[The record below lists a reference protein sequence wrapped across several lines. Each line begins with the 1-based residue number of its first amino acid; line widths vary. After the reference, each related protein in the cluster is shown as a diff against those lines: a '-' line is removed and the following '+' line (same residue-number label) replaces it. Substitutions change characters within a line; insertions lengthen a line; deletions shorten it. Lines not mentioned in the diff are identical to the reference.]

1 MMNIEQF
8 NPNNGNEI
16 SSYLERFESYCI
28 ANDIVKVDKK
38 KATFFSLCGRE
49 TYNLIRTLTSP
60 KNPLETE
67 WEEIVAGIKKYFDPT
82 PNIIVQRFKFAKRLQ
97 MPNETISEFITA
109 LKKIAEKCEFPDLE
123 DRLRDALVCGI
134 LNGEI
139 QSMLLMNSMLTFKV
153 AQDMV
158 LAHEAAVK
166 NVAEIKDGKP
176 QEEMNVLG
184 RAVKTYIE
192 TWVKSE
198 RPRIEKDSTKLVQW
212 NRQRLSILGKIKAD
226 VKVNKRSITMEF
238 LVIEGPG
245 PNLIGRE
252 AFDQIGIGFE
262 WINYSDNEDGGTRN
276 MTPVEFTRFAT
287 PIVPVL
293 KRDGSIRICGDYR
306 STVNTIVESDTF
318 PVPAA
323 ADLQV
328 NLAGGKVFSKLDLK
342 DAYQQLVVDEETAEL
357 LAINTHKGLFKVNRL
372 PFGVSCAPGIF
383 QRRMESLIA
392 KIPGVVVY
400 LDDILVTGKDE
411 MEHDLRLREVL
422 KSIQRMGLTLKK
434 EKCEFKKSSLIFL
447 GCRIDAEGI
456 HPTEEKCEAIKN
468 FPKPEN
474 KKELQSFLGLLNFYS
489 KFLKDRTTVLE
500 PLHRLLNKRN
510 CWKWKEVED
519 RAFREAKNLIQSDL
533 LLTPYDA
540 RKPLVLA
547 CDASPFGVGAV
558 LSHVEERMERPIAFA
573 SRTMSQTERRYA
585 QIDKEALAIIFGIS
599 KFYKYLYG
607 RDFKIITDHKPLLGI
622 FNPNKPIPQMLS
634 PRMMRWSL
642 TLASYSYQIEHRP
655 GRMNANADALSRAPH
670 EKTSKETP
678 EPVDVFLMETNEES
692 PLEAKE
698 VAKSTQEDS
707 VLGIIVE
714 WTRIGWPAHCP
725 AEKFRPYFNRR
736 NELSLDRECLLWG
749 NRVVIPPVL
758 QGRTLE
764 QLHETHPGIVQ
775 MKAIARSHVWWPG
788 MDKAIENKVER
799 CENCQLV
806 RNNPKPSPVHPWTAP
821 VKPWSRI
828 HVDYAGPFHGRTF
841 LIVVDSMSKWPE
853 AIIMDHCTATA
864 TVRVLRSLFAV
875 HGLPDQ
881 VVSDNGRMFVGHE
894 FQEFLRM
901 NRVRHI
907 TSAPYHPQTNGQA
920 ERVVQ
925 TLKQLIRKNG
935 WENISVTLP
944 RALFA
949 MRTTPH
955 GTTGLTPAELLMG
968 RRLTTRMNRLHPKES
983 EDSENGKE
991 HFQNRFKSQE
1001 NVYARKYNGKGKWEP
1016 GKIKTVL
1023 GPRNYEVIMENGVT
1037 AKRHQDQLMRRVKEE
1052 VSEDVEKK
1060 EECNTERRGEQMNDP
1075 NESPERLEET
1085 PGPSRPIRNRRLPE
1099 YLKDCVTNWGK
1110 LNKETVKDRY
1120 PLPLIEDEI
1129 DKLEASRIFSTIDL
1143 KNEFLHIPVAEE
1155 SRKLTSFI
1163 LKSEITYLGHE
1174 IKDGVIRPSND
1185 KVAAVI
1191 RFPELKT
1198 IKQLQSFLGLTGYF
1212 RKFIKNYSIIAKPL
1226 SDMLKTNANFMMG
1239 PDQKQAFQDLKQI
1252 LTNKPVLKIYQAW
1265 KWMIQ
1270 TDTLIEKIRNAQG
1283 RDPLIKALLV
1293 IVKKKQVYDGYFEEN
1308 NLLWKELEGDRTLV
1322 IPKGMEMEI
1331 IKRLSQ
1337 KEAQEVYA
1345 QIDEWLKQGIIQKS
1359 NSEYANPIVLVKK
1372 KNGKT
1377 QICADYRKLNKET
1390 VKDRYPLPL
1399 IDDEIDKLE
1408 ASRLFSTIDLK
1419 NEFLHIPVAEES
1431 RKLTSFI
1438 LKSEI
1443 TYLGHEIK
1451 DGVIRPSN
1459 DKVAAV
1465 IRFPE
1470 LKTIRQLQS
1479 FLGLTGYF
1487 RKFIKNYSIIAKP
1500 LSDMLKTNANFMM
1513 GPDQKQAFQDLKQIL
1528 TNKPVLKIYQEA
1540 QEVYAQIDEW
1550 LKQGIIQK
1558 SNSEYANP
1566 IVLVKKKNGKTQIC
1580 VDYRKL
1586 NKETVKD
1593 RYPLPLIDDEID
1605 KLEAS
1610 RLFSTIDLKNEFLHI
1625 PVAEESRKLTSFIL
1639 KSEITYLGQ
1648 EIKDGVI
1655 RPSNDKVA
1663 AVIRFPALKTIRQL
1677 QSFLGLTG
1685 YFRKFI
1691 KNYSIIAKPLSDM
1704 LKTNANFMMGPD
1716 QKQAFQDL
1724 KQILT
1729 NKPVLK
1735 IYQVGARTELHRR

>member
-109 LKKIAEKCEFPDLE
+109 LKKIAEKCEFPDVE

-134 LNGEI
+134 LNEEI

-153 AQDMV
+153 AQEMA
-158 LAHEAAVK
+158 LAHEAAVR

-176 QEEMNVLG
+176 QEEMNVMG
-184 RAVKTYIE
+184 RAVKVRRGNEKILKCFRCGYTNHREEKCFFKDKRCFKCQKLGHISRVFKNGNWRSDRNNCSIDEEAEATNGLFNINQVKDTSNMRSYMVKVRTSGRDMNMLIDSGTGKNIISEKTYIE

-262 WINYSDNEDGGTRN
+262 WINYSDNVCQITEEFMDVFKEKLGQYRGPPIHIKIKTLGKPTFLRARTLPYAIRPKVEEALRK
-276 MTPVEFTRFAT
+276 MEEQGILTPVEFTRFAT

-306 STVNTIVESDTF
+306 STVNIVESDTF

-323 ADLQV
+323 ADLQD

-357 LAINTHKGLFKVNRL
+357 LAINTHKGLFKVSRL

-533 LLTPYDA
+533 VLTPYDA

-558 LSHVEERMERPIAFA
+558 LSHVEEGMERPIAFA

-642 TLASYSYQIEHRP
+642 TLASYSYQIEQTP
-655 GRMNANADALSRAPH
+655 GRMNANADALGRAPH
-670 EKTSKETP
+670 ERTSKETP

-736 NELSLDRECLLWG
+736 NELSLHRECLLWG

-775 MKAIARSHVWWPG
+775 MKAIARSHVWWPR

-901 NRVRHI
+901 NGVRRI

-955 GTTGLTPAELLMG
+955 GKSGLTPAELLMG

-1052 VSEDVEKK
+1052 VAEDVEKK
-1060 EECNTERRGEQMNDP
+1060 EECNTERRREQMNDP
-1075 NESPERLEET
+1075 NESQERLEET

-1099 YLKDCVTNWGK
+1099 YLKDCVWGQIG
-1110 LNKETVKDRY
+1110 KERQQ
-1120 PLPLIEDEI
+1120 
-1129 DKLEASRIFSTIDL
+1129 LEADSVVFAVTTNDRGDLQRALSIFS
-1143 KNEFLHIPVAEE
+1143 KG
-1155 SRKLTSFI
+1155 SSK
-1163 LKSEITYLGHE
+1163 
-1174 IKDGVIRPSND
+1174 RPG
-1185 KVAAVI
+1185 KEKEAAVI
-1191 RFPELKT
+1191 DKEQEKPRGNLRFSPLLEILQAARAT
-1198 IKQLQSFLGLTGYF
+1198 GVIIKGRTTTV
-1212 RKFIKNYSIIAKPL
+1212 P
-1226 SDMLKTNANFMMG
+1226 
-1239 PDQKQAFQDLKQI
+1239 
-1252 LTNKPVLKIYQAW
+1252 
-1265 KWMIQ
+1265 MIQ
-1270 TDTLIEKIRNAQG
+1270 AALHVQNESGPSLNTVDNCLNEEKICSRRPLLRITLSAKHGSDRLSWCEENG
-1283 RDPLIKALLV
+1283 ILSFFLINLVSGWEFMTEEYMLDVGPEKDPIRIV
-1293 IVKKKQVYDGYFEEN
+1293 IVERVYSKN
-1308 NLLWKELEGDRTLV
+1308 PWLL
-1322 IPKGMEMEI
+1322 GMG
-1331 IKRLSQ
+1331 
-1337 KEAQEVYA
+1337 
-1345 QIDEWLKQGIIQKS
+1345 W
-1359 NSEYANPIVLVKK
+1359 
-1372 KNGKT
+1372 
-1377 QICADYRKLNKET
+1377 
-1390 VKDRYPLPL
+1390 
-1399 IDDEIDKLE
+1399 
-1408 ASRLFSTIDLK
+1408 
-1419 NEFLHIPVAEES
+1419 H
-1431 RKLTSFI
+1431 
-1438 LKSEI
+1438 
-1443 TYLGHEIK
+1443 
-1451 DGVIRPSN
+1451 
-1459 DKVAAV
+1459 
-1465 IRFPE
+1465 
-1470 LKTIRQLQS
+1470 QL
-1479 FLGLTGYF
+1479 
-1487 RKFIKNYSIIAKP
+1487 
-1500 LSDMLKTNANFMM
+1500 
-1513 GPDQKQAFQDLKQIL
+1513 
-1528 TNKPVLKIYQEA
+1528 
-1540 QEVYAQIDEW
+1540 
-1550 LKQGIIQK
+1550 
-1558 SNSEYANP
+1558 
-1566 IVLVKKKNGKTQIC
+1566 
-1580 VDYRKL
+1580 
-1586 NKETVKD
+1586 
-1593 RYPLPLIDDEID
+1593 
-1605 KLEAS
+1605 
-1610 RLFSTIDLKNEFLHI
+1610 
-1625 PVAEESRKLTSFIL
+1625 
-1639 KSEITYLGQ
+1639 
-1648 EIKDGVI
+1648 
-1655 RPSNDKVA
+1655 
-1663 AVIRFPALKTIRQL
+1663 
-1677 QSFLGLTG
+1677 
-1685 YFRKFI
+1685 
-1691 KNYSIIAKPLSDM
+1691 
-1704 LKTNANFMMGPD
+1704 
-1716 QKQAFQDL
+1716 
-1724 KQILT
+1724 
-1729 NKPVLK
+1729 
-1735 IYQVGARTELHRR
+1735 

>member
-1 MMNIEQF
+1 MESDPDSESGENTTFPKKETTLGRTQEVPPNHEDVTPPPPVSDVLGRLTRTLHQLSAVTGLSRDVKLPRYDGSYEAQSFFTNYDAQADRAQLQYSTRLRKPANLLQAPLRVTNTRAYIESKCLQF
-8 NPNNGNEI
+8 LKLNTVNSQFFVIHKKIYIQMKAFFVLVTLAVLVAVVTAE
-16 SSYLERFESYCI
+16 SDKRFESYCI

-49 TYNLIRTLTSP
+49 TYNIIRTLTSP

-67 WEEIVAGIKKYFDPT
+67 WEEVVARIKEYFDST
-82 PNIIVQRFKFAKRLQ
+82 PNIIVQRFKFTKRLQ
-97 MPNETISEFITA
+97 MPNETIFEFITA

-134 LNGEI
+134 LNEEI

-153 AQDMV
+153 AQEMA

-166 NVAEIKDGKP
+166 NVAEIKNGKS
-176 QEEMNVLG
+176 QEEMNVMG
-184 RAVKTYIE
+184 RAVKVRLRDEKMIFKCFRCGNTNHREEQCFFKDKRCFKCHKLGHISRVCKNGNWRSDRNNCSIDEEAEATNGLFNVNHVNDTSNMRNYMVKVQTSGRDINMLIDSGTGKNIISEKTYIE

-198 RPRIEKDSTKLVQW
+198 RHRIEKDSTKLVQW

-226 VKVNKRSITMEF
+226 VKVNNRNITMEL
-238 LVIEGPG
+238 LVVEGPG

-252 AFDQIGIGFE
+252 AFDQIGIGLE
-262 WINYSDNEDGGTRN
+262 WINYGDSVCQITEEFMDVFKDKLGQYRGPPIHIKIKTLGKPTFLRARTLPYAIKPKVEEALRKMEEQGIL
-276 MTPVEFTRFAT
+276 TPVEFTRFAT

-306 STVNTIVESDTF
+306 STVNTIVESDTL

-392 KIPGVVVY
+392 KFPGVVVY
-400 LDDILVTGKDE
+400 LDEILVTGKDE

-533 LLTPYDA
+533 VLTPYDA

-558 LSHVEERMERPIAFA
+558 LSHVEEGMERSIAFA

-642 TLASYSYQIEHRP
+642 TLASYSYQIEHRS

-698 VAKSTQEDS
+698 VAKLTQEDS

-736 NELSLDRECLLWG
+736 NELSLHRECLLWG

-758 QGRTLE
+758 QRRTIE

-788 MDKAIENKVER
+788 MDKAIENRVER

-828 HVDYAGPFHGRTF
+828 HIDYAGPFHGRTF

-864 TVRVLRSLFAV
+864 TVRVLRNLFSV

-901 NRVRHI
+901 NGIRHI

-983 EDSENGKE
+983 EDSENVKE

-1001 NVYARKYNGKGKWEP
+1001 NVYAHKAPTLEELESTLEN
-1016 GKIKTVL
+1016 V
-1023 GPRNYEVIMENGVT
+1023 MEDL
-1037 AKRHQDQLMRRVKEE
+1037 KD
-1052 VSEDVEKK
+1052 
-1060 EECNTERRGEQMNDP
+1060 
-1075 NESPERLEET
+1075 NESPEDAL
-1085 PGPSRPIRNRRLPE
+1085 E
-1099 YLKDCVTNWGK
+1099 YL
-1110 LNKETVKDRY
+1110 
-1120 PLPLIEDEI
+1120 
-1129 DKLEASRIFSTIDL
+1129 S
-1143 KNEFLHIPVAEE
+1143 
-1155 SRKLTSFI
+1155 
-1163 LKSEITYLGHE
+1163 
-1174 IKDGVIRPSND
+1174 
-1185 KVAAVI
+1185 
-1191 RFPELKT
+1191 PEHR
-1198 IKQLQSFLGLTGYF
+1198 S
-1212 RKFIKNYSIIAKPL
+1212 
-1226 SDMLKTNANFMMG
+1226 
-1239 PDQKQAFQDLKQI
+1239 
-1252 LTNKPVLKIYQAW
+1252 VLKLFLDMAIVVE
-1265 KWMIQ
+1265 ICP
-1270 TDTLIEKIRNAQG
+1270 TSG
-1283 RDPLIKALLV
+1283 RDI
-1293 IVKKKQVYDGYFEEN
+1293 
-1308 NLLWKELEGDRTLV
+1308 
-1322 IPKGMEMEI
+1322 IP
-1331 IKRLSQ
+1331 
-1337 KEAQEVYA
+1337 
-1345 QIDEWLKQGIIQKS
+1345 
-1359 NSEYANPIVLVKK
+1359 
-1372 KNGKT
+1372 
-1377 QICADYRKLNKET
+1377 
-1390 VKDRYPLPL
+1390 
-1399 IDDEIDKLE
+1399 DD
-1408 ASRLFSTIDLK
+1408 
-1419 NEFLHIPVAEES
+1419 H
-1431 RKLTSFI
+1431 
-1438 LKSEI
+1438 
-1443 TYLGHEIK
+1443 
-1451 DGVIRPSN
+1451 
-1459 DKVAAV
+1459 
-1465 IRFPE
+1465 
-1470 LKTIRQLQS
+1470 Q
-1479 FLGLTGYF
+1479 
-1487 RKFIKNYSIIAKP
+1487 
-1500 LSDMLKTNANFMM
+1500 
-1513 GPDQKQAFQDLKQIL
+1513 
-1528 TNKPVLKIYQEA
+1528 
-1540 QEVYAQIDEW
+1540 
-1550 LKQGIIQK
+1550 
-1558 SNSEYANP
+1558 
-1566 IVLVKKKNGKTQIC
+1566 
-1580 VDYRKL
+1580 
-1586 NKETVKD
+1586 
-1593 RYPLPLIDDEID
+1593 
-1605 KLEAS
+1605 
-1610 RLFSTIDLKNEFLHI
+1610 
-1625 PVAEESRKLTSFIL
+1625 
-1639 KSEITYLGQ
+1639 
-1648 EIKDGVI
+1648 
-1655 RPSNDKVA
+1655 
-1663 AVIRFPALKTIRQL
+1663 
-1677 QSFLGLTG
+1677 
-1685 YFRKFI
+1685 
-1691 KNYSIIAKPLSDM
+1691 
-1704 LKTNANFMMGPD
+1704 
-1716 QKQAFQDL
+1716 
-1724 KQILT
+1724 
-1729 NKPVLK
+1729 
-1735 IYQVGARTELHRR
+1735 

>member
-1 MMNIEQF
+1 
-8 NPNNGNEI
+8 
-16 SSYLERFESYCI
+16 
-28 ANDIVKVDKK
+28 
-38 KATFFSLCGRE
+38 
-49 TYNLIRTLTSP
+49 
-60 KNPLETE
+60 
-67 WEEIVAGIKKYFDPT
+67 
-82 PNIIVQRFKFAKRLQ
+82 

-134 LNGEI
+134 LNEEI

-153 AQDMV
+153 AQEMA

-166 NVAEIKDGKP
+166 NVAEIKNGKP
-176 QEEMNVLG
+176 QEEMNVMG
-184 RAVKTYIE
+184 RAVKVRLRDEKMIFKCFRCGNTNHREEKCFLKDKRCFKCQKLGHISRVCKNGNWRSDRNNCSIDEEAEATNGLLNVNQVNDTSNIRNYMVKVQTSGRDINMLIDSGTGKNIISEKTYIE

-226 VKVNKRSITMEF
+226 VKVNKRNITMEL
-238 LVIEGPG
+238 LVVEGPG

-252 AFDQIGIGFE
+252 AFDQIGIGLE
-262 WINYSDNEDGGTRN
+262 WINYGDSVCQITEEFMDVFKEKLRQYRGPPIHIKIKTLGKPTFLRARTLPYAIRPKVEEASRK
-276 MTPVEFTRFAT
+276 MEEQGILTPVEFTRFAT

-318 PVPAA
+318 PVPAV

-422 KSIQRMGLTLKK
+422 KSIQRMGLALKK

-533 LLTPYDA
+533 VLTPYDA
-540 RKPLVLA
+540 RKPLV
-547 CDASPFGVGAV
+547 
-558 LSHVEERMERPIAFA
+558 
-573 SRTMSQTERRYA
+573 
-585 QIDKEALAIIFGIS
+585 IIFGIS

-678 EPVDVFLMETNEES
+678 EPVDVFLIETNEES

-698 VAKSTQEDS
+698 VAKLTQEDS

-736 NELSLDRECLLWG
+736 NELSLHRECLLWG

-758 QGRTLE
+758 QRRTIE

-775 MKAIARSHVWWPG
+775 IKAIARSHVWWPG
-788 MDKAIENKVER
+788 MDKAIENRVER

-828 HVDYAGPFHGRTF
+828 HIDYAGPFHGRTF

-864 TVRVLRSLFAV
+864 TVRVLRNLFAV

-881 VVSDNGRMFVGHE
+881 VVSDNGRMFVVHE

-901 NRVRHI
+901 NGIRHI

-1099 YLKDCVTNWGK
+1099 YLKDCVTNWGWNRVAEGYRDSEHSESSRERWAKDQAGNRGEERSINERCSFGELKEELIRDRLVVGERNLALSEKLQLIPDSTMDKAIEIAKQTEAVRMQQKSLRDDCLAETNVNFVKKQNKGNFSKIKGSNLKHDESSIPGNSKACICATCRRCSKKGHFMKQCKTKLVSQVTTIDDNEKFLENFCIDQISSDERWNYKVAVNKRIMPFQIDTGADVSVMPENCFKQNFSHKLGKTQKRLYAAGMAMPVLGNFQATLEANGKVSHEEIFVVKNLHVSLLSAKASEELGFIQRLLHVNSNPLTDPLKDYPKLFSGLGK
-1110 LNKETVKDRY
+1110 LNKPYKIELNDQAQPYAIHTPRRIPF
-1120 PLPLIEDEI
+1120 PLMNKTKQ
-1129 DKLEASRIFSTIDL
+1129 KLKEM
-1143 KNEFLHIPVAEE
+1143 EQQ
-1155 SRKLTSFI
+1155 
-1163 LKSEITYLGHE
+1163 G
-1174 IKDGVIRPSND
+1174 G
-1185 KVAAVI
+1185 
-1191 RFPELKT
+1191 
-1198 IKQLQSFLGLTGYF
+1198 
-1212 RKFIKNYSIIAKPL
+1212 
-1226 SDMLKTNANFMMG
+1226 
-1239 PDQKQAFQDLKQI
+1239 
-1252 LTNKPVLKIYQAW
+1252 
-1265 KWMIQ
+1265 
-1270 TDTLIEKIRNAQG
+1270 IEKVDHARIGA
-1283 RDPLIKALLV
+1283 
-1293 IVKKKQVYDGYFEEN
+1293 
-1308 NLLWKELEGDRTLV
+1308 
-1322 IPKGMEMEI
+1322 
-1331 IKRLSQ
+1331 
-1337 KEAQEVYA
+1337 
-1345 QIDEWLKQGIIQKS
+1345 
-1359 NSEYANPIVLVKK
+1359 
-1372 KNGKT
+1372 
-1377 QICADYRKLNKET
+1377 
-1390 VKDRYPLPL
+1390 
-1399 IDDEIDKLE
+1399 
-1408 ASRLFSTIDLK
+1408 
-1419 NEFLHIPVAEES
+1419 H
-1431 RKLTSFI
+1431 
-1438 LKSEI
+1438 
-1443 TYLGHEIK
+1443 
-1451 DGVIRPSN
+1451 
-1459 DKVAAV
+1459 
-1465 IRFPE
+1465 
-1470 LKTIRQLQS
+1470 QS
-1479 FLGLTGYF
+1479 
-1487 RKFIKNYSIIAKP
+1487 
-1500 LSDMLKTNANFMM
+1500 
-1513 GPDQKQAFQDLKQIL
+1513 
-1528 TNKPVLKIYQEA
+1528 
-1540 QEVYAQIDEW
+1540 
-1550 LKQGIIQK
+1550 
-1558 SNSEYANP
+1558 
-1566 IVLVKKKNGKTQIC
+1566 
-1580 VDYRKL
+1580 
-1586 NKETVKD
+1586 
-1593 RYPLPLIDDEID
+1593 
-1605 KLEAS
+1605 
-1610 RLFSTIDLKNEFLHI
+1610 
-1625 PVAEESRKLTSFIL
+1625 
-1639 KSEITYLGQ
+1639 
-1648 EIKDGVI
+1648 
-1655 RPSNDKVA
+1655 
-1663 AVIRFPALKTIRQL
+1663 
-1677 QSFLGLTG
+1677 
-1685 YFRKFI
+1685 
-1691 KNYSIIAKPLSDM
+1691 
-1704 LKTNANFMMGPD
+1704 
-1716 QKQAFQDL
+1716 
-1724 KQILT
+1724 
-1729 NKPVLK
+1729 
-1735 IYQVGARTELHRR
+1735 

>member
-1 MMNIEQF
+1 MEKKRKIDSECRKFKDQWNIQYFVIESSNKALCLICNESIAVLKEYNMKRHYETKHSQNYSKYTGIVRTEKFEALKRGLKSQQSLFTKVKTEQEAATRASF
-8 NPNNGNEI
+8 RVALEIAKRGKPFTDGEMIKECIIAVVEEMCPEKVNLLNTVSMSANTVARRVENIAENI
-16 SSYLERFESYCI
+16 SSQLFNKNGHVEWFSLALDESTDVSDTAQVLIYIRGLDKSYEVHEELLDMYSIHGTTTGTDIFKGVEMAINKKNLRWKNLKCI
-28 ANDIVKVDKK
+28 TTDGGKNMSGKDKGVVALVSKAVENDGGSKPLVLHCIIHQQ
-38 KATFFSLCGRE
+38 SLCGKCLDMSDVLKPVISTVNFIRSFGLNHRQFRQFIAEIGE
-49 TYNLIRTLTSP
+49 TDLPYHTAVRWLSCGKVLQRFFELRAVIEIFLNEKHRPLTELQN
-60 KNPLETE
+60 KAWLWNHITETE
-67 WEEIVAGIKKYFDPT
+67 FPIDFAIETLSALKINFDTRFSDFDAIANQIKIFQNPFDADIETLAPELQMEMINLQCSDIIKNKYENSSLLEFYKSLPLTQFD
-82 PNIIVQRFKFAKRLQ
+82 NLHKFARGLF
-97 MPNETISEFITA
+97 SVF
-109 LKKIAEKCEFPDLE
+109 
-123 DRLRDALVCGI
+123 
-134 LNGEI
+134 
-139 QSMLLMNSMLTFKV
+139 V
-153 AQDMV
+153 AQEMA
-158 LAHEAAVK
+158 LAHEAAVR

-176 QEEMNVLG
+176 QEEMNVMG
-184 RAVKTYIE
+184 RAVKVRRGNEKILKCFRCGYTNHRKEKCFFKDRCFKCQKLGHISRVCKNGNWRSDRNNCSIDEEAEATNGLFNINQVKDTSNMRSYMVKVRTSGRDMNMLIDSGTGKNIISEKTYIE

-262 WINYSDNEDGGTRN
+262 WINYSDNVCQITEEFMDVFKEKLGQYRGPPIHIKIKTLGKPTFLRARTLPYAIRPKVEEALRK
-276 MTPVEFTRFAT
+276 MEEQGILTPVEFTRFAT

-318 PVPAA
+318 PVRAA

-519 RAFREAKNLIQSDL
+519 RAFREAKNLIQSDMV
-533 LLTPYDA
+533 LTPYDA

-634 PRMMRWSL
+634 PKMMRWSL
-642 TLASYSYQIEHRP
+642 TLALYSYQIEHRP

-670 EKTSKETP
+670 ERTSKETP

-698 VAKSTQEDS
+698 VEKSTQEDS

-736 NELSLDRECLLWG
+736 NELSLHRECLLWG

-901 NRVRHI
+901 N
-907 TSAPYHPQTNGQA
+907 G
-920 ERVVQ
+920 
-925 TLKQLIRKNG
+925 
-935 WENISVTLP
+935 NISVTLP

-1037 AKRHQDQLMRRVKEE
+1037 AKIHQDQLMRRVKEE
-1052 VSEDVEKK
+1052 VAEDVEKK
-1060 EECNTERRGEQMNDP
+1060 EECNTERRREQMNDP
-1075 NESPERLEET
+1075 NESQERLEET

-1099 YLKDCVTNWGK
+1099 YLKDCVTNWGTSGHQR
-1110 LNKETVKDRY
+1110 NTGGDAVSNPRRSRRTQG
-1120 PLPLIEDEI
+1120 LPPVRSFSASPTRRIDPEDAASWNNNVFFCQPPPPS
-1129 DKLEASRIFSTIDL
+1129 LEFFGGYSEEDPAEWL
-1143 KNEFLHIPVAEE
+1143 EELEFLARQQRSPEDVMLAYAE
-1155 SRKLTSFI
+1155 
-1163 LKSEITYLGHE
+1163 
-1174 IKDGVIRPSND
+1174 
-1185 KVAAVI
+1185 
-1191 RFPELKT
+1191 
-1198 IKQLQSFLGLTGYF
+1198 
-1212 RKFIKNYSIIAKPL
+1212 
-1226 SDMLKTNANFMMG
+1226 
-1239 PDQKQAFQDLKQI
+1239 
-1252 LTNKPVLKIYQAW
+1252 
-1265 KWMIQ
+1265 
-1270 TDTLIEKIRNAQG
+1270 
-1283 RDPLIKALLV
+1283 
-1293 IVKKKQVYDGYFEEN
+1293 
-1308 NLLWKELEGDRTLV
+1308 
-1322 IPKGMEMEI
+1322 
-1331 IKRLSQ
+1331 
-1337 KEAQEVYA
+1337 
-1345 QIDEWLKQGIIQKS
+1345 
-1359 NSEYANPIVLVKK
+1359 
-1372 KNGKT
+1372 
-1377 QICADYRKLNKET
+1377 
-1390 VKDRYPLPL
+1390 
-1399 IDDEIDKLE
+1399 
-1408 ASRLFSTIDLK
+1408 
-1419 NEFLHIPVAEES
+1419 
-1431 RKLTSFI
+1431 
-1438 LKSEI
+1438 
-1443 TYLGHEIK
+1443 
-1451 DGVIRPSN
+1451 
-1459 DKVAAV
+1459 
-1465 IRFPE
+1465 
-1470 LKTIRQLQS
+1470 
-1479 FLGLTGYF
+1479 
-1487 RKFIKNYSIIAKP
+1487 
-1500 LSDMLKTNANFMM
+1500 
-1513 GPDQKQAFQDLKQIL
+1513 
-1528 TNKPVLKIYQEA
+1528 
-1540 QEVYAQIDEW
+1540 
-1550 LKQGIIQK
+1550 
-1558 SNSEYANP
+1558 
-1566 IVLVKKKNGKTQIC
+1566 
-1580 VDYRKL
+1580 
-1586 NKETVKD
+1586 
-1593 RYPLPLIDDEID
+1593 
-1605 KLEAS
+1605 
-1610 RLFSTIDLKNEFLHI
+1610 
-1625 PVAEESRKLTSFIL
+1625 
-1639 KSEITYLGQ
+1639 
-1648 EIKDGVI
+1648 
-1655 RPSNDKVA
+1655 
-1663 AVIRFPALKTIRQL
+1663 
-1677 QSFLGLTG
+1677 
-1685 YFRKFI
+1685 
-1691 KNYSIIAKPLSDM
+1691 
-1704 LKTNANFMMGPD
+1704 
-1716 QKQAFQDL
+1716 
-1724 KQILT
+1724 
-1729 NKPVLK
+1729 
-1735 IYQVGARTELHRR
+1735 